1 MIATPTSHVDPMGN
15 PDPLALETPENSIA
29 DRHSEGRI
37 SDVVPKKRTEIDESD
52 ATADGDPSF
61 EEAISDAINA
71 ITIPPSPPVP
81 SRTSA
86 NDAWAGEVTI
96 TRQADALTGTG
107 ETVAKRG
114 ILPPVRAP
122 QPRSSSS
129 SLPPPPVHEPP
140 TIARRAE
147 GLRILKPLPETDPE
161 TLTRRPDRPDF
172 EDDSAEVTFPKPPGA
187 MGSVKK
193 LLSPLGE
200 SDNTDATLLRRDAL
214 PSSSTTRDLER
225 DADRA
230 EKDEDDGS
238 GSITNPKPA
247 ALPTPAP
254 LPTAVASNR
263 FPKAQTITEAEDN
276 ATRIQPAVPNVT
288 AGGFGAPNV
297 TAGKLAT
304 PQPSPASQPLPPQQ
318 PHILQNPVFQQL
330 PAGHPQHATWI
341 PFQAPQHGGSAHA
354 QWPAHRVAL
363 IVSVS
368 LLAVA
373 IFVLAIRPRASA
385 PPTTTG
391 AQPPISIAVPVEV
404 TPVPAPMAP
413 PIEAQ
418 PAPPVVTQHV
428 ASLPAAPPAARQ
440 APPPS
445 TPAAKRLSIRAPR
458 PVIPSRREQ

>member
-1 MIATPTSHVDPMGN
+1 MIATPTSHVDP
-15 PDPLALETPENSIA
+15 LALETPENSSA

-37 SDVVPKKRTEIDESD
+37 SDVVPKTRTELDESD

-129 SLPPPPVHEPP
+129 SLPPPPVLEPP

-147 GLRILKPLPETDPE
+147 GLRILKPLPDTDPE
-161 TLTRRPDRPDF
+161 TLTRRPDF
-172 EDDSAEVTFPKPPGA
+172 EDDSAEVTFPKPPAA

-200 SDNTDATLLRRDAL
+200 GDNTDATLLRRDAL
-214 PSSSTTRDLER
+214 APASSTTRD
-225 DADRA
+225 ADRT
-230 EKDEDDGS
+230 EQDDDGS

-247 ALPTPAP
+247 ALPTTPAAP
-254 LPTAVASNR
+254 PTAASNR
-263 FPKAQTITEAEDN
+263 FPNARAITEAEDN
-276 ATRIQPAVPNVT
+276 ATRIQPAGLLPNVAAT
-288 AGGFGAPNV
+288 
-297 TAGKLAT
+297 KIAT

-330 PAGHPQHATWI
+330 PAGHPQHATWL
-341 PFQAPQHGGSAHA
+341 PFQAPQHGDSVHA

-385 PPTTTG
+385 PTTP

-404 TPVPAPMAP
+404 TPVPAAP
-413 PIEAQ
+413 PVEAQ
-418 PAPPVVTQHV
+418 PAPPPVVTQHV
-428 ASLPAAPPAARQ
+428 ASLPAAPPARQ
-440 APPPS
+440 SPPPS
-445 TPAAKRLSIRAPR
+445 TPAAKRLSIRPPR

>member
-1 MIATPTSHVDPMGN
+1 MIATPTSHVDP
-15 PDPLALETPENSIA
+15 LTLETPENSSL
-29 DRHSEGRI
+29 DRDSEGRI
-37 SDVVPKKRTEIDESD
+37 SDVVPKKRTELDESD

-96 TRQADALTGTG
+96 TRQADALAGTG

-114 ILPPVRAP
+114 ILPPVRSP

-147 GLRILKPLPETDPE
+147 GLRILKPLPDTDPE
-161 TLTRRPDRPDF
+161 TLTRRPDF
-172 EDDSAEVTFPKPPGA
+172 EDDSAEVTFPKPPHA

-214 PSSSTTRDLER
+214 PPSSTTRD
-225 DADRA
+225 ADRT
-230 EKDEDDGS
+230 EQDDDGS

-247 ALPTPAP
+247 ALPPTPA
-254 LPTAVASNR
+254 LPTAASNR
-263 FPKAQTITEAEDN
+263 FPNAQAITEAEDN
-276 ATRIQPAVPNVT
+276 ATRIQPAVPNQALV
-288 AGGFGAPNV
+288 PNV
-297 TAGKLAT
+297 TAKKIAT

-330 PAGHPQHATWI
+330 PAGHPQHATWL
-341 PFQAPQHGGSAHA
+341 PFQAPQHGDSVHA

-385 PPTTTG
+385 PTTTTTT
-391 AQPPISIAVPVEV
+391 AQQPISIAVPVEV
-404 TPVPAPMAP
+404 TPVPAAP
-413 PIEAQ
+413 PVEAQ

-445 TPAAKRLSIRAPR
+445 TPAAKRLSIRPPR